1 MVTALTCTS
10 GIVTVWHVLVAWLQ
24 YWQLQYT
31 KRAPLVNSSDVG
43 PMTRLSVDTSD
54 HRDVR
59 TVTWNHGYDGLWS
72 ESHVSFV
79 ATTVRCLPVHLSHRC
94 LPVHLYHR
102 CLPIHLSHRK
112 RPHLLNTHRL
122 PSVQRHFEHRVQRW
136 HHFHHHYNS
145 KLTPPPAPPATTSS
159 ASVSPVCQF
168 GVDRKRSNQTH
179 PPPPPPPL
187 KDAVH
192 PLPPTTH
199 TVS

>member
-72 ESHVSFV
+72 ESHV
-79 ATTVRCLPVHLSHRC
+79 LLLLLSQ
-94 LPVHLYHR
+94 
-102 CLPIHLSHRK
+102 SG
-112 RPHLLNTHRL
+112 
-122 PSVQRHFEHRVQRW
+122 
-136 HHFHHHYNS
+136 
-145 KLTPPPAPPATTSS
+145 
-159 ASVSPVCQF
+159 VCQF
-168 GVDRKRSNQTH
+168 TFLTGFYQFTFPAGVYQFTLFTGSALTCW
-179 PPPPPPPL
+179 
-187 KDAVH
+187 
-192 PLPPTTH
+192 TH
-199 TVS
+199 TVCHQYRDTLNAEYSVGSSSSSLQHQANTATSTTSNDIIC